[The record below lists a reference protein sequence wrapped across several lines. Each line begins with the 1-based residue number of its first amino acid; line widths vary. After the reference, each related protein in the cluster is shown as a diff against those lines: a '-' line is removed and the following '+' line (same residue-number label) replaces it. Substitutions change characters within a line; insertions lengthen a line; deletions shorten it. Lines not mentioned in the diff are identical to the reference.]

1 MSHYSRAALVA
12 ATALPALSAGA
23 MLSAPRAEAAEAAA
37 VRDLM
42 NAFETF
48 REKNDRR
55 LAEIEARGSSDVI
68 TEEEVERI
76 NAAIDQAKADID
88 RIAQESAQAAV
99 SAHLQNDDRDWQ
111 QDTVRFLSAQ
121 HGRPVHDVTPEQVTA
136 YREYGQA
143 VTAMIRRGGSNGDQ
157 LSADLRAAMSI
168 GQDSDGGWLVPIQV
182 AEAVQLRQRET
193 SDMRAIANVMSIGT
207 DRYTIPLDLEEAASG
222 GWVGE
227 KQARS
232 DSNTP
237 GLGDQTIDLF
247 EQYAQ
252 PKATQRLLDDAE
264 VNVEAWLAGKIADI
278 LSRTENTA
286 FVTGNGVNKPTGFLG
301 YAADAVAASSSEH
314 AWGKLEYIATGV
326 DGAFAAPNASTSTLP
341 ADKLID
347 LIQSMK
353 TVYRANG
360 RFAMNRASTGTVRKL
375 KDVDGN
381 YLWQPSIV
389 AGQPDQLLGY
399 PVAELED
406 MPDIASGTFSIA
418 FGDFRAGYQ
427 ILDRQGIRVLR
438 DPYTDKPYVKFYT
451 TKRVGGDVVDFDA
464 IKLLK
469 FGTS

>member
-12 ATALPALSAGA
+12 AASLPALSAGA

-42 NAFETF
+42 NAFEAF

-68 TEEEVERI
+68 TEAEVERI

-99 SAHLQNDDRDWQ
+99 TAHVQNDDRDWQ

-121 HGRPVHDVTPEQVTA
+121 HGRPVHDVTPDQVTA

-157 LSADLRAAMSI
+157 LSGDLRAAMSI

-182 AEAVQLRQRET
+182 AEAVQMRQRET
-193 SDMRAIANVMSIGT
+193 SDMRAIAGVMSIGT
-207 DRYTIPLDLEEAASG
+207 DRYTIPLDIEEAASG

-227 KQARS
+227 KQTRS
-232 DSNTP
+232 DTNTP

-252 PKATQRLLDDAE
+252 PKATQKLLDDAE

-301 YAADAVAASSSEH
+301 YAGAAVAASSSEH

-347 LIQSMK
+347 LIQQMK
-353 TVYRANG
+353 TIYRANG
-360 RFAMNRASTGTVRKL
+360 RFAMNRATAGSVRKL

-406 MPDIASGTFSIA
+406 MPDIASDTFSIA